1 MEWPKLNNQ
10 AYDFNILKD
19 KVVLI
24 VNVASKCGFTSQYS
38 DLEKLYQKYKD
49 SGFEILAFPCN
60 QFGNQE
66 PGTNQEIIEFCS
78 RKYNVTFPV
87 FDKIEVNGDNADP
100 VYVFLKSQKKG
111 LLNISKIKWNFEKF
125 LISKTGEVVTRYSSL
140 TKPKDIALLLNTFV
154 LFKAS

>member
-1 MEWPKLNNQ
+1 MSFYNLKPTLNNQ
-10 AYDFNILKD
+10 AYDFNILRN

-38 DLEKLYQKYKD
+38 NLEKLYQKYKD

-66 PGTNQEIIEFCS
+66 PGTNEEIIEFCS
-78 RKYNVTFPV
+78 RKYNVTFLI

-100 VYVFLKSQKKG
+100 VYVFLKNQKKG
-111 LLNISKIKWNFEKF
+111 LLNISRIKWNFEKF
-125 LISKTGEVVTRYSSL
+125 LINKTGEVVNRYSSF
-140 TKPKDIALLLNTFV
+140 TKPENIACDIEKLLI
-154 LFKAS
+154 